1 MFIKTLS
8 ELTTSNQ
15 WVQCECGNATSHKE
29 IGLTTKE
36 GCPNS
41 TRRKFLVQSDIE
53 DDSYWLCSHCVGYC
67 VWSNLPDVCNHTD
80 EMITDQELGKLL
92 DRYLT

>member
-1 MFIKTLS
+1 MFIKKLS

-15 WVQCECGNATSHKE
+15 WVQCECGNSTSHKE
-29 IGLTTKE
+29 VGLTTKE
-36 GCPNS
+36 GCPNA

-67 VWSNLPDVCNHTD
+67 VWSTLPVADD
-80 EMITDQELGKLL
+80 ELITDLDGLNKLL
-92 DRYLT
+92 SRFIK

>member
-29 IGLTTKE
+29 VGLTTKE

-67 VWSNLPDVCNHTD
+67 VWSNLPFTD
-80 EMITDQELGKLL
+80 DEKKEMMIERVLGPWLP
-92 DRYLT
+92 